1 VAQLTAASNL
11 AGTEFLGMMRVLLLG
26 AAIAAATQVLIPRTA
41 VTGMGSGIVFAIAA
55 MMSLGFVLSI
65 CSTVDAFFALSYA
78 SFFPMSAL
86 LAFLVIGPML
96 GMKSTAL
103 MLTAFRPRVVLAIA
117 AVTAELVFLAALLIH
132 MKGVLL

>member
-1 VAQLTAASNL
+1 
-11 AGTEFLGMMRVLLLG
+11 MMRVLLLG
-26 AAIAAATQVLIPRTA
+26 AAIAAATQVLIPRSA

-78 SFFPMSAL
+78 SFFPMAAL
-86 LAFLVIGPML
+86 LAFLVFGPML
-96 GMKSTAL
+96 GMKSTGL

-132 MKGVLL
+132 LKGVLL